1 MEDTVSPTPE
11 WLSKHTYEPPQVDQ
25 TTIRRAYRKISVF
38 DELHNRGEI
47 EYSQLRAAEKLEK
60 HWHGAQG
67 ANVRMC
73 DETSDGTA
81 PEEYARSYH
90 AQTLSKAQKVLRPKE
105 WLALVDIIMG
115 ATVEQVG
122 RKWRAVGT
130 PKIARAQGLVLVC
143 EGLEQLSE
151 LWGFRT
157 K

>member
-11 WLSKHTYEPPQVDQ
+11 WLNKHTYEPPVVDQ

-60 HWHGAQG
+60 HWHGAHG
-67 ANVRMC
+67 ADVRF
-73 DETSDGTA
+73 G
-81 PEEYARSYH
+81 EEGGNGNDLEYSRTYH
-90 AQTLSKAQKVLRPKE
+90 NQMLSKAQKVLRPKE

-115 ATVEQVG
+115 ATVEEVG

-130 PKIARAQGLVLVC
+130 KTVARAQGLVLVG

-151 LWGFRT
+151 LWGFKT

>member
-25 TTIRRAYRKISVF
+25 TTIRRAYRKTSVF
-38 DELHNRGEI
+38 DELHRRGEI

-60 HWHGAQG
+60 HWHGAHG
-67 ANVRMC
+67 ADVRFGEEGGNGN
-73 DETSDGTA
+73 DL
-81 PEEYARSYH
+81 EYARSYH
-90 AQTLSKAQKVLRPKE
+90 SQMLAKGQKVLRPKE

-122 RKWRAVGT
+122 RKWRAIS
-130 PKIARAQGLVLVC
+130 KREIARAQGRVLVG
-143 EGLEQLSE
+143 EGLEALAE
-151 LWGFRT
+151 LWGFKT